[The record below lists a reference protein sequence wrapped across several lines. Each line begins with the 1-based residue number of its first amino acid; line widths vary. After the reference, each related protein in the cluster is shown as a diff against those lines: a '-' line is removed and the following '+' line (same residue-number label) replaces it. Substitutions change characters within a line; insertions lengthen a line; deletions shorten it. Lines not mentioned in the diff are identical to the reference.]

1 MRFAVGIF
9 QEVPNVCFRC
19 ARIEDEKTNGTIA
32 KLFVAD
38 NGSTVAYEDI
48 TCYPS
53 KGYRVRQ
60 RIQLAHASVT
70 YVL

>member
-9 QEVPNVCFRC
+9 QEILNVCFRR

-38 NGSTVAYEDI
+38 NGSTVAYEDVQ
-48 TCYPS
+48 CYRR
-53 KGYRVRQ
+53 KGYPVRQ
-60 RIQLAHASVT
+60 RIQLAHAVVT
-70 YVL
+70 CFP